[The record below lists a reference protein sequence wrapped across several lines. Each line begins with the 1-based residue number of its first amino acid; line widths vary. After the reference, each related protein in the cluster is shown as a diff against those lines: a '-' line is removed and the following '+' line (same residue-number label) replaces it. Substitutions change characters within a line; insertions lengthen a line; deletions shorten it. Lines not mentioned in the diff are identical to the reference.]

1 MATTPDIATVAMT
14 RSFSWT
20 RLISQLLVAVLLFVV
35 ANVVTYETSGFFQ
48 KEHEYQ
54 EIVAGIARHRDV
66 RLVFAGDSH
75 FAVPLNDYLDEYV
88 AAPGYSVAA
97 GGDSL
102 RESFAKVRHV
112 LNDTPGIDT
121 LILTADPHMFGKG
134 RLESSNRSFADR
146 YFIEA
151 WDSSGLQKNIWSALL
166 QQVPLF
172 NEDFLQYFRK
182 DLGTLFSRTKTKAR
196 GAGDPLAWSRLTD
209 EQRLASA
216 TETGQGDHAGVG
228 DSQVPYMWYQR
239 ILDVAREH
247 HVKVIG
253 VRFPVHPGY
262 SAQIS
267 PDKVAE
273 LNTWLTSHGVSQV
286 IDLRNELTDPR
297 DFEDEDHLN
306 DTGAAKIVKVLEERL
321 HRRIH

>member
-1 MATTPDIATVAMT
+1 MATAPDITSAEMI

-20 RLISQLLVAVLLFVV
+20 RLISQLLVAALLFVA

-54 EIVAGIARHRDV
+54 QVVAGITRHPNV
-66 RLVFAGDSH
+66 RIVFSGDSH
-75 FAVPLNDYLDEYV
+75 FAVPLNDYLDDNA
-88 AAPGYSVAA
+88 AAPGYSIAA

-102 RESFAKVRHV
+102 REAFAKVRHV
-112 LNDTPGIDT
+112 LNTTPGIDT

-134 RLESSNRSFADR
+134 RLESSNRSFSDR

-151 WDSSGLQKNIWSALL
+151 WDASGLQKNIWSAML

-182 DLGTLFSRTKTKAR
+182 DLGAMLSRTRTKAR

-209 EQRLASA
+209 EQRQASA
-216 TETGQGDHAGVG
+216 VATGEGDHAGVG
-228 DSQVPYMWYQR
+228 DSQVPFTWYQR
-239 ILDVAREH
+239 ILDAAREH
-247 HVKVIG
+247 NVKVIG

-267 PDKVAE
+267 AQKVAE
-273 LNTWLTSHGVSQV
+273 LDAWLTAHGVTQI
-286 IDLRNELTDPR
+286 IDLRHELTDPR

-306 DTGAAKIVKVLEERL
+306 ETGAAKIVQVLETRL
-321 HRRIH
+321 QRKID

>member
-1 MATTPDIATVAMT
+1 MATPDITTIDMT

-20 RLISQLLVAVLLFVV
+20 RLISQLLIGVLLFAA

-54 EIVAGIARHRDV
+54 QSVAGIGAHRDV
-66 RLVFAGDSH
+66 RLIFSGDSH
-75 FAVPLNDYLDEYV
+75 FAVPLNEYLNNNT
-88 AAPGYSVAA
+88 AAPGYSIAA

-102 RESFAKVRHV
+102 REAFAKVRAV
-112 LNDTPGIDT
+112 LEDTRTIDT
-121 LILTADPHMFGKG
+121 LLLTADPHMFGKG
-134 RLESSNRSFADR
+134 RVESSNRSFADR

-151 WDSSGLQKNIWSALL
+151 WDASGLQTNMWSATL

-182 DLGTLFSRTKTKAR
+182 DLGAMLSHTKTKAR

-216 TETGQGDHAGVG
+216 TQTGEGDHAGIG
-228 DSQVPYMWYQR
+228 DSQIPFDWYQR

-253 VRFPVHPGY
+253 VRFPVNPGY
-262 SAQIS
+262 SAQVS
-267 PDKVAE
+267 SQQVAA
-273 LNTWLTSHGVSQV
+273 LDGWLTSHGVTQV
-286 IDLRNELTDPR
+286 IDLRDGLTDPR
-297 DFEDEDHLN
+297 DFEDEDHVN
-306 DTGAAKIVKVLEERL
+306 EAGAAKVIKMLEQRL
-321 HRRIH
+321 QRRIY

>member
-1 MATTPDIATVAMT
+1 MATTSDITAVEMT
-14 RSFSWT
+14 RSFSWA
-20 RLISQLLVAVLLFVV
+20 RLISQLLLAVLLFVV

-54 EIVAGIARHRDV
+54 QVVAGIARHRDV
-66 RLVFAGDSH
+66 RIVFSGDSH
-75 FAVPLNDYLDEYV
+75 FAVPLNDYLDENTGG
-88 AAPGYSVAA
+88 PGYSIAA

-102 RESFAKVRHV
+102 RESFAKVRQV
-112 LNDTPGIDT
+112 LNSTPGIDT

-134 RLESSNRSFADR
+134 RLESSNRSFSDR

-151 WDSSGLQKNIWSALL
+151 WDASGLQKNIWSAML

-182 DLGTLFSRTKTKAR
+182 DLGTLLSRTKTKAR

-209 EQRLASA
+209 EQRQASA
-216 TETGQGDHAGVG
+216 VGTGEGDHAGVG

-273 LNTWLTSHGVSQV
+273 LDSWLTSHGVTQ
-286 IDLRNELTDPR
+286 IIYLRHELTDPR

-306 DTGAAKIVKVLEERL
+306 DTGAGKIVKVLEARL
-321 HRRIH
+321 QRRIH